1 MASASAWALTLP
13 VSAIES
19 FEYWAYAVIG
29 AFCDKSS
36 SSTGKSGLG
45 VGARL
50 LSTTF
55 EELRRVNSDPS
66 VSPHTTRPKN
76 DASTPNKK
84 VPIYLM
90 LVFIFLRLFS

>member
-1 MASASAWALTLP
+1 DMSL
-13 VSAIES
+13 
-19 FEYWAYAVIG
+19 
-29 AFCDKSS
+29 